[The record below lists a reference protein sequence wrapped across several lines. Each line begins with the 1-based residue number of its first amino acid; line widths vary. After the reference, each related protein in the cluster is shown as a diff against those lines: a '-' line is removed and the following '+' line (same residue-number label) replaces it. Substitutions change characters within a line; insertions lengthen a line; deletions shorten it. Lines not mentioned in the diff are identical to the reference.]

1 MDLAQVAT
9 ILEERSEDHIWQI
22 DVIKHLRRLF
32 QSFGTGKPP

>member
-9 ILEERSEDHIWQI
+9 ILEERSEDYIWQI
-22 DVIKHLRRLF
+22 DVKHLRRLF